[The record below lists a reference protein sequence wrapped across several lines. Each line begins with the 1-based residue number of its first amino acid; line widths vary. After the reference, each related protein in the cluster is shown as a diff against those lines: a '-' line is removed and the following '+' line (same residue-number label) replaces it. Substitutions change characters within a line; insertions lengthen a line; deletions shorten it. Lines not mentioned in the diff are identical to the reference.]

1 MKISHVKN
9 YLLLYIAA
17 VMKKIVHLRMNQE
30 MNDTVLYSRV
40 DNIGKK
46 RRECMGFLG

>member
-1 MKISHVKN
+1 
-9 YLLLYIAA
+9 
-17 VMKKIVHLRMNQE
+17 MKKIVHLRMNEE

-46 RRECMGFLG
+46 RRECMGFFRVRIAPLTPLIPPSL

>member
-1 MKISHVKN
+1 
-9 YLLLYIAA
+9 
-17 VMKKIVHLRMNQE
+17 MKKIVHLRMNEE

-46 RRECMGFLG
+46 RRECMGFF

>member
-1 MKISHVKN
+1 
-9 YLLLYIAA
+9 
-17 VMKKIVHLRMNQE
+17 MKKIVHLRMNQE

-46 RRECMGFLG
+46 KARMHGGFLRVWIAPLSTLTPPPL